1 MPDKRIRN
9 RKAEGDFHAK
19 QVREKGLEAQ
29 ALEEVYSSIL
39 YRRDSKAEYL
49 NDYENRIKEALI
61 ENPEA
66 NVDWWKE
73 EAEKAKVQIQY
84 LDKFADKVLAMF

>member
-1 MPDKRIRN
+1 MLN
-9 RKAEGDFHAK
+9 KAQK
-19 QVREKGLEAQ
+19 KVLEAQ

-39 YRRDSKAEYL
+39 FRRDSKAEEL
-49 NDYENRIKEALI
+49 NYRENCIKESLE

-66 NVDWWKE
+66 NVSYWTE
-73 EAEKAKVQIQY
+73 EAEKTRVQIQY

>member
-1 MPDKRIRN
+1 MLN
-9 RKAEGDFHAK
+9 KAQK
-19 QVREKGLEAQ
+19 KVLEAQ
-29 ALEEVYSSIL
+29 ALEEVYSGIL

-66 NVDWWKE
+66 NVD
-73 EAEKAKVQIQY
+73 
-84 LDKFADKVLAMF
+84 

>member
-1 MPDKRIRN
+1 MLN
-9 RKAEGDFHAK
+9 KAQK
-19 QVREKGLEAQ
+19 KVLEAQ

-73 EAEKAKVQIQY
+73 ETEKAKVQVQY